1 MAEQNKLH
9 ESVYNLNS
17 VGNTKQY
24 IDNYIITSNSKTITD
39 QDGKGNIIVL
49 ISNGNG
55 VTTNDINNINYV
67 DLYVG
72 DEHIAGGLGFKNI
85 NERNEFISYTLNNS
99 VKINKLS
106 EDLVNYDNQLT
117 HIENTINN
125 IQTQQL
131 NIDETHNYLYVND
144 KYKYV
149 FDIDNEN
156 NILGIYEEPNFIINE
171 VKIYFDIYENDTLIS
186 TGNYISYYENKQI
199 YISNKQ
205 KIKITN
211 IVTSFEHHVN
221 MKEYKLYYNL
231 SDISVKT
238 PDSII
243 NISGDKSNNY
253 TVSFSDNSKT
263 IYKHDFETNNYYE
276 NLTKGKFNIDV
287 KDNNY
292 EISYNN
298 ENKSIEL
305 FIKLYDENYNY
316 CLIRLPKIFFI
327 SPIYYFNSE
336 TALSIDYQTVIS
348 HNKYIIPYKEND
360 DDIFV
365 IDLNFESD
373 NKLTRYYNIVAIPS
387 FLVKNTN
394 TKFILNKQLQVE
406 LVWNMKNQQIKINEI
421 NYYVLSSPNKYIG
434 DINWILKL

>member
-24 IDNYIITSNSKTITD
+24 IDNYIITSNNKTITD

-72 DEHIAGGLGFKNI
+72 DEHIAGGFGFKNI

-149 FDIDNEN
+149 LEYRGTESDDE
-156 NILGIYEEPNFIINE
+156 ILAVLMTIAL
-171 VKIYFDIYENDTLIS
+171 D
-186 TGNYISYYENKQI
+186 
-199 YISNKQ
+199 
-205 KIKITN
+205 KIK
-211 IVTSFEHHVN
+211 
-221 MKEYKLYYNL
+221 
-231 SDISVKT
+231 
-238 PDSII
+238 
-243 NISGDKSNNY
+243 
-253 TVSFSDNSKT
+253 
-263 IYKHDFETNNYYE
+263 
-276 NLTKGKFNIDV
+276 
-287 KDNNY
+287 
-292 EISYNN
+292 
-298 ENKSIEL
+298 
-305 FIKLYDENYNY
+305 
-316 CLIRLPKIFFI
+316 
-327 SPIYYFNSE
+327 
-336 TALSIDYQTVIS
+336 
-348 HNKYIIPYKEND
+348 
-360 DDIFV
+360 
-365 IDLNFESD
+365 
-373 NKLTRYYNIVAIPS
+373 
-387 FLVKNTN
+387 
-394 TKFILNKQLQVE
+394 
-406 LVWNMKNQQIKINEI
+406 
-421 NYYVLSSPNKYIG
+421 
-434 DINWILKL
+434 